1 MRWIL
6 KGNRPKILEVSLI
19 FISRLELG
27 KIEWKNHLERQNG
40 AAEIFFHKIE
50 NSLRWILE
58 GFWYNFFVNFGHFY

>member
-1 MRWIL
+1 MDFEGKL
-6 KGNRPKILEVSLI
+6 VDTFVKFKN

-58 GFWYNFFVNFGHFY
+58 GFW